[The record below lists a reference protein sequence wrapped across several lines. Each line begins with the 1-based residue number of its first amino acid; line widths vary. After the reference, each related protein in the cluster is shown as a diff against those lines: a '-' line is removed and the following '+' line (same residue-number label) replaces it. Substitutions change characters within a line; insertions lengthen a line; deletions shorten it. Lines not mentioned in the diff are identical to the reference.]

1 MFEIHYNAGCRHKEI
16 KHAGACPHK
25 LSNRQLTGKKLNPSA
40 VDILES
46 WRTDN
51 IAQVVYHSKLNVRG
65 KKTLISIKK
74 DFGDITLIL
83 CADIKIS
90 FGVVWSC

>member
-16 KHAGACPHK
+16 KHM
-25 LSNRQLTGKKLNPSA
+25 LELVFTNSNRQLTGKKLNPSA
-40 VDILES
+40 VDILAS
-46 WRTDN
+46 WQTDN
-51 IAQVVYHSKLNVRG
+51 IVQVVYHSKLNVGG
-65 KKTLISIKK
+65 KKLRSPLKK

-90 FGVVWSC
+90 LSC